1 MARLPRSSFPLV
13 AEAASCW
20 VLLMSLK
27 PKQCI
32 LSPELPAFVEQLLPL
47 LELSDMTVRR
57 TAQCLAFIN
66 ELLILVA
73 AAERSHA

>member
-1 MARLPRSSFPLV
+1 MTRLPRSSFPLV

-32 LSPELPAFVEQLLPL
+32 LSPELPAFVEQLL
-47 LELSDMTVRR
+47 
-57 TAQCLAFIN
+57 
-66 ELLILVA
+66 LILVA